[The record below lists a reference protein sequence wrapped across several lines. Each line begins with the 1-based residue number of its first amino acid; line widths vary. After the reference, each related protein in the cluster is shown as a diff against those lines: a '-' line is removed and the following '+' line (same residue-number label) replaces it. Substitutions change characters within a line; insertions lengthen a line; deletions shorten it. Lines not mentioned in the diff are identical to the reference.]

1 MSRKIEHR
9 QVTPLLQIFREL
21 IRGKPIKEGLRF
33 TDELASRTQPDP
45 NVPGGPYH
53 KTSKVYYFTRDAR
66 RLVEPPIEVVSR
78 KQVTAGKDAPS
89 EIKSCTPGI
98 SVASSYTKPW

>member
-1 MSRKIEHR
+1 MPRKVEHR
-9 QVTPLLQIFREL
+9 AVTPILQIFREV

-33 TDELASRTQPDP
+33 TDELAARTQPDP
-45 NVPGGPYH
+45 KVPGGPYH

-78 KQVTAGKDAPS
+78 KKVAAGKGAPT
-89 EIKSCTPGI
+89 EIKRCTPGDI
-98 SVASSYTKPW
+98 FLPEK